1 MFILSFLCVQENN
14 IYNMIPLIIKSVI
27 AAKDVPLIT

>member
-1 MFILSFLCVQENN
+1 MFILSFLCVQEN